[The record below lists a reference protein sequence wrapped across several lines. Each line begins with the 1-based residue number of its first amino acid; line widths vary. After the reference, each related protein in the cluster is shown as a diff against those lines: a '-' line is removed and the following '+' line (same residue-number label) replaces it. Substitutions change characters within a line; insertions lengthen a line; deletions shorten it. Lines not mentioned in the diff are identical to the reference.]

1 MSSKTLVAFA
11 IDDDEGE
18 LELLRRALDELT
30 TIEIELHAY
39 TDPNLAL
46 TEFLNHDA
54 DLIFLDYQL
63 GEMTAIDVLEQMR
76 RIGDLRPAIVLTGH
90 GDEYA
95 AAELTRAGADDYIVK
110 NDLNSDKLKDAIAR
124 SLAAYG
130 KRLSEAEVV
139 KHAFELERANDQLK
153 LAKRDLE
160 RMNARLQ
167 DLSDTDTL
175 TGVSNRRYFVNRGE
189 KELSRAIRNGDPVS
203 IALVDID
210 GFGLVQDRHGKP
222 VCDQIVERVAGVI
235 QQAIRQY
242 DVVAR
247 LDGETFAIVFPNTD
261 LDNAAGVAE
270 RCRASVLGLSL
281 PLATTGATIG
291 VSVSIGVT
299 CTAVGGT
306 YKLDSLMQSAD
317 RLLQRA
323 RGGGGNQVIL
333 DEGGND

>member
-1 MSSKTLVAFA
+1 MGSKTLVAFA

-18 LELLRRALDELT
+18 LELLRRALDELS

-46 TEFLNHDA
+46 IEFLNHDA

-110 NDLNSDKLKDAIAR
+110 SDLNADRLKDAIAR

-167 DLSDTDTL
+167 DLSDTDAL
-175 TGVSNRRYFVNRGE
+175 TGVSNRRYFVSHGE
-189 KELSRAIRNGDPVS
+189 KELSRAVRNGDPVS
-203 IALVDID
+203 IALVEID
-210 GFGLVQDRHGKP
+210 SFGRVQDRHGKGIG
-222 VCDQIVERVAGVI
+222 DQIIERVAGVI
-235 QQAIRQY
+235 QQAVRKY

-247 LDGETFAIVFPNTD
+247 LDAETFAIVFPNTD
-261 LDNAAGVAE
+261 LDDAAGVAE
-270 RCRASVLGLSL
+270 RCRATVLGLSM
-281 PLATTGATIG
+281 PLATTGANIG

-299 CTAVGGT
+299 CTAIGGT
-306 YKLDSLMQSAD
+306 YKLDALMQSAD
-317 RLLQRA
+317 RLLRRA
-323 RGGGGNQVIL
+323 SEGGGNQVIL
-333 DEGGND
+333 DEGENG